1 MYTVILSN
9 RLHVLTQTCSQ
20 LHSGIQLD
28 VNIYSDKMCSILWPF
43 KANETSKFREEDF
56 LSILD
61 IGGNA

>member
-1 MYTVILSN
+1 
-9 RLHVLTQTCSQ
+9 
-20 LHSGIQLD
+20 
-28 VNIYSDKMCSILWPF
+28 MCSILWPF